1 MSTRDVTIVTPAR
14 NAAATIA
21 RAIRSVAGERV
32 REIVLVDHASTD
44 ETVARAR
51 EVAPH
56 PLRVVKADA
65 ALRLGGVRQ
74 AGVDAVETEFLVWL
88 DADDEF
94 LPGRVD
100 RLVPHLDAGAD
111 LVADAV
117 ELQDTEGARRVL
129 PIPGFLRRVGGAV
142 RLFER
147 NYLPGP
153 GVVGARVA
161 RLREV
166 RYDPGQHGPEDT
178 DVLLRAIDAGARL
191 DFEPTPGYRI
201 HALATSLSR
210 DMTNQR
216 TMYRALLLKHHPERV
231 RALYA
236 AAGWSARIAAW
247 ALYSMAVFADDLPA
261 ARSHLDVIARL
272 DDGVGDGDVSE
283 PDGPMPV
290 PEGWRLAFASGTLS
304 LLAGDAPGAI
314 GDLERAERA
323 WPSAE
328 GANNLAVAVARC
340 GDVVRASDLFAVAV
354 ARRPDY
360 VDAVVNLRSE
370 RPERIT
376 SHPLRHHANRSDYS
390 AA

>member
-1 MSTRDVTIVTPAR
+1 MTDCDVTVVTPAR

-21 RAIRSVAGERV
+21 RAMRTAVGARV

-44 ETVARAR
+44 ETVALAR

-56 PLRVVKADA
+56 PLRVVQADA

-74 AGVDAVETEFLVWL
+74 AGVDAVETEFMVWL

-111 LVADAV
+111 LVADGV

-129 PIPGFLRRVGGAV
+129 PIPGFLRRAGGAV

-166 RYDPGQHGPEDT
+166 RYDPRQHGPEDT

-191 DFEPTPGYRI
+191 AFEPTPGYRI
-201 HALATSLSR
+201 HALPTSLSR

-236 AAGWSARIAAW
+236 AAGWSLRVTGW
-247 ALYSMAVFADDLPA
+247 ALYSIAMFVADLAA
-261 ARSHLDVIARL
+261 ARAHLDAIARL

-304 LLAGDAPGAI
+304 LLAGDAAGAI
-314 GDLERAERA
+314 GELERAEA
-323 WPSAE
+323 TWPSAE
-328 GANNLAVAVARC
+328 GANNLGVALTRNGQLARA
-340 GDVVRASDLFAVAV
+340 RELFAVAV

-360 VDAVVNLRSE
+360 VDAVVNRRVE